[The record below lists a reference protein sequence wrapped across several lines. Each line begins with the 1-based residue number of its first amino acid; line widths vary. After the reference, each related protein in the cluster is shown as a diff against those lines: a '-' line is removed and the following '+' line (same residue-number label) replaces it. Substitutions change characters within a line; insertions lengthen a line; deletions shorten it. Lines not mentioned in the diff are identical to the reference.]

1 MALSPNFLKG
11 GMLLTQVFEEV
22 LSDKSLNTSLT
33 KIESESA
40 AEELKCTN

>member
-1 MALSPNFLKG
+1 
-11 GMLLTQVFEEV
+11 MLLTQVFEEV

-33 KIESESA
+33 KIESASA